1 MPSSSGTER
10 QDTLS
15 EVQIQTIEQFADT
28 YRVKRLPAGRPSKKC
43 GNLPIEISED
53 VIEGKTGFIG
63 EGWGD
68 GRMVVHILAVP
79 RNADMNTK
87 LNRRAKLAEAAGLTL
102 KVRSGYESEW
112 YFDPNDEQQA
122 LAAIECV
129 EPKKTR
135 TVNLTPE
142 QRAAIGAR
150 LHGAKPSQTIA
161 PVPIS

>member
-1 MPSSSGTER
+1 
-10 QDTLS
+10 
-15 EVQIQTIEQFADT
+15 
-28 YRVKRLPAGRPSKKC
+28 
-43 GNLPIEISED
+43 
-53 VIEGKTGFIG
+53 
-63 EGWGD
+63 
-68 GRMVVHILAVP
+68 MVVHILAVP

>member
-1 MPSSSGTER
+1 M
-10 QDTLS
+10 L
-15 EVQIQTIEQFADT
+15 VIQAIEQFAET

-43 GNLPIEISED
+43 GNKPIEMSED
-53 VIEGKTGFIG
+53 VIEGKAGFIG

-68 GRMVVHILAVP
+68 GRMILHILAVP
-79 RNADMNTK
+79 RDADMNTK
-87 LNRRAKLAEAAGLTL
+87 LNRRAKMAEAEGLTL

-129 EPKKTR
+129 QPKKTR

-150 LHGAKPSQTIA
+150 LHGAKASLPEATA
-161 PVPIS
+161 